1 VLAAAAHSAKSTDLS
16 PASRSDAGDRPDIA
30 SIAQYRIALIGV
42 SRRYKPAETA
52 LPPERP
58 EGRVDVQL
66 AIAAD
71 GSLADARVTRSSG
84 QPVLDALALDMMRNA
99 KAQAPVP
106 PRLLDLA
113 FEIEVPVIFG
123 GAGATR

>member
-1 VLAAAAHSAKSTDLS
+1 MATAE
-16 PASRSDAGDRPDIA
+16 PSRSPRTDAGDRADVA
-30 SIAQYRIALIGV
+30 SIAQYRIALISV
-42 SRRYKPAETA
+42 SRRYKPSEEA
-52 LPPERP
+52 LPAARP

-84 QPVLDALALDMMRNA
+84 QPLLDALALDMMRNA

-106 PRLLDLA
+106 MRLLDRA

-123 GAGATR
+123 GAGGGR